1 MARIL
6 NVDKL
11 KEENKQLKAKWS
23 KLKRLLM
30 SMNSEVNWQS
40 ELWFSKRVLEK
51 VLDLEKGETDA
62 KD

>member
-1 MARIL
+1 MGKIT

-11 KEENKQLKAKWS
+11 REENKQLKDRWT

-51 VLDLEKGETDA
+51 MFDSEKGE
-62 KD
+62 